1 MCLALAV
8 TRQGY
13 YKWRSSRGRPY
24 KYADLLAKILAIIA
38 ENEFNKLYGIKR
50 MRETLVDR
58 GTDCGYWEVRRV
70 MRDNGLI
77 HKKKHNP
84 QSLTK
89 ADKEVQKSDNL
100 LKRDFKSERPCQKL
114 VSDITQYPTADGKLY
129 VSGIYDCFDNA
140 CLAATMD
147 DNMRKEL
154 VVATLAQAAGRY
166 GLCDAIFHTDRG
178 SQYTSAEFRDEL
190 AKHNLLQ
197 SMNSAGG
204 RCHDN
209 AKCESMWGRTKSEI
223 LALYDTSKMPM
234 EAVRKLVFRYMMG
247 YWNTE
252 RTCSAI
258 GGTTPAKK
266 RAAYYEKLAA
276 QAA

>member
-1 MCLALAV
+1 MCLVLSV

-13 YKWRSSRGRPY
+13 YKWRRNNARPY
-24 KYADLLAKILAIIA
+24 KHADLLAKIKAIIA

-50 MRETLVDR
+50 MHETLVDR
-58 GTDCGYWEVRRV
+58 GINCTYWEVRRV
-70 MRDNGLI
+70 MHDNGLI

-89 ADKEVQKSDNL
+89 ADKDAQKSDNL
-100 LKRDFKSERPCQKL
+100 LNRDFTSERPCEKL

-140 CLAATMD
+140 CLAVTMD

-154 VVATLAQAAGRY
+154 VIATLTQAAGRY
-166 GLCDAIFHTDRG
+166 DLRDAIFHTDRG
-178 SQYTSAEFRDEL
+178 SQYTSADFRNEI
-190 AKHNLLQ
+190 AKHDLRQ
-197 SMNSAGG
+197 SMNSEGG

-234 EAVRKLVFRYMMG
+234 EDVKKLIFRYMMG

-252 RTCSAI
+252 RTCSVI
-258 GGTTPAKK
+258 GGTTPAQKCT
-266 RAAYYEKLAA
+266 AYYEKLAA
-276 QAA
+276 